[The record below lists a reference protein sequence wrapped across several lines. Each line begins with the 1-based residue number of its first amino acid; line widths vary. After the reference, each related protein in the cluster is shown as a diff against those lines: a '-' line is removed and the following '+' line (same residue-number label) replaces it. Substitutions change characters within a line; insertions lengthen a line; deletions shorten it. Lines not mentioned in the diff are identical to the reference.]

1 MPAQVFRGG
10 VHHHVRAEFD
20 GAHQVWGGYRVID
33 DQRHT
38 CLVRNLGDGLNIE
51 HIVAGVGDGFAE
63 EELGVGAHRL
73 TPLLQIVRVL
83 NKRGFNAEVGKRVF
97 EEVIGATVDGGGGN
111 NVVARPSDVQNCVG
125 DGRLSRSHQQRPH
138 SPFKGCDAVF
148 DHLLGGV
155 VQAGVNRPE
164 LGESK
169 TVSGLFRVLK
179 NERGGLVDG

>member
-1 MPAQVFRGG
+1 M
-10 VHHHVRAEFD
+10 
-20 GAHQVWGGYRVID
+20 
-33 DQRHT
+33 
-38 CLVRNLGDGLNIE
+38 
-51 HIVAGVGDGFAE
+51 
-63 EELGVGAHRL
+63 
-73 TPLLQIVRVL
+73 
-83 NKRGFNAEVGKRVF
+83 
-97 EEVIGATVDGGGGN
+97 
-111 NVVARPSDVQNCVG
+111 VARPSDVQNCVG

-169 TVSGLFRVLK
+169 TVSSLFRVLK